1 MEMKKSL
8 FERMLAMRERLIAR
22 IKQLEQYIDEY
33 KEAGDYE
40 NAMKCDIKCRQLKL
54 VESELTK
61 ELV

>member
-1 MEMKKSL
+1 
-8 FERMLAMRERLIAR
+8 MLAMRERLITR
-22 IKQLEQYIDEY
+22 IKQLEQYVEEY
-33 KEAGDYE
+33 KESGDYE